1 MGRLFCGGGGCF
13 AEIQSGGQGASEAS
27 PQREEAGGGGVV
39 AGECRGSA
47 GGGAPA
53 GRPGEAGAG
62 GLRPPKPSAGRF
74 ALRARAR
81 LAQGAGGE
89 SERAAGPAAQP
100 PTRAQPVC
108 FDAVETACGR
118 LPAPLHKKAA
128 HRLPLSRA
136 RAPQMRFQITFCFS
150 HFPLKY
156 RGR

>member
-27 PQREEAGGGGVV
+27 PQREEAGGGGVA
-39 AGECRGSA
+39 AGECRGVQGEGARRAPRRSRGRRPPAAETVRRTVCPAGAGPVGA
-47 GGGAPA
+47 GGGRGERA
-53 GRPGEAGAG
+53 GRRPGGAAADTG
-62 GLRPPKPSAGRF
+62 GARVFRRSRNGLRPP
-74 ALRARAR
+74 ARPP
-81 LAQGAGGE
+81 AQ
-89 SERAAGPAAQP
+89 
-100 PTRAQPVC
+100 
-108 FDAVETACGR
+108 
-118 LPAPLHKKAA
+118 KAA

>member
-27 PQREEAGGGGVV
+27 PQREKVGGEGRG
-39 AGECRGSA
+39 AGECRGR
-47 GGGAPA
+47 APA

-81 LAQGAGGE
+81 LAQGEGGE
-89 SERAAGPAAQP
+89 SGRAAGPAAQP
-100 PTRAQPVC
+100 PTRAEPVG
-108 FDAVETACGR
+108 FDAVETACGP
-118 LPAPLHKKAA
+118 PAPRTKSGAQTAVKQ
-128 HRLPLSRA
+128 S
-136 RAPQMRFQITFCFS
+136 RAPQMCFQITFCFS

>member
-1 MGRLFCGGGGCF
+1 M
-13 AEIQSGGQGASEAS
+13 
-27 PQREEAGGGGVV
+27 
-39 AGECRGSA
+39 
-47 GGGAPA
+47 PA

-81 LAQGAGGE
+81 LAQGAGGK
-89 SERAAGPAAQP
+89 S
-100 PTRAQPVC
+100 
-108 FDAVETACGR
+108 GR
-118 LPAPLHKKAA
+118 LPAPPAQKAA

>member
-1 MGRLFCGGGGCF
+1 MG
-13 AEIQSGGQGASEAS
+13 
-27 PQREEAGGGGVV
+27 AGWSQ
-39 AGECRGSA
+39 GSA
-47 GGGAPA
+47 GGVQGEGRPQGAPA
-53 GRPGEAGAG
+53 
-62 GLRPPKPSAGRF
+62 KP
-74 ALRARAR
+74 
-81 LAQGAGGE
+81 
-89 SERAAGPAAQP
+89 GPAASGRRNRPQDGLP
-100 PTRAQPVC
+100 CGRGPGWRRGREGRASGPQAQPVC

>member
-1 MGRLFCGGGGCF
+1 MFCRNPKRRAGGERSEPAEGGGWWGR
-13 AEIQSGGQGASEAS
+13 GG
-27 PQREEAGGGGVV
+27 RRVV
-39 AGECRGSA
+39 QGSA

-89 SERAAGPAAQP
+89 SGRAAGPAAQP
-100 PTRAQPVC
+100 PTRAEPVC

>member
-13 AEIQSGGQGASEAS
+13 AEMLK
-27 PQREEAGGGGVV
+27 RRAGGERSEPAEGRGWWGRARCRGVQ
-39 AGECRGSA
+39 GSA

-81 LAQGAGGE
+81 LAQREGGE
-89 SERAAGPAAQP
+89 SGRAAGPAAQP
-100 PTRAQPVC
+100 PTRAEPVC

-118 LPAPLHKKAA
+118 LPAPAQKAA